1 MILMRQVFLS
11 NGATHQTVWV
21 ENDER
26 LKFGCEITL
35 KDSEDKEA
43 RWKVLK
49 MYDTIIE
56 KNTLYK
62 PWRVGGLN
70 G

>member
-1 MILMRQVFLS
+1 MTDMRQVLIS
-11 NGATHQTVWV
+11 NGKTRQTVWI
-21 ENDER
+21 ENDAR
-26 LKFGCEITL
+26 LKPHCEITL

-49 MYDTIIE
+49 MYDKIIE

-62 PWRVGGLN
+62 PWKVGGLE
-70 G
+70 

>member
-1 MILMRQVFLS
+1 MTLMRQVLIS
-11 NGATHQTVWV
+11 NGSTHQTVWV
-21 ENDER
+21 EDDSR
-26 LKFGCEITL
+26 LSPLCEITL

-43 RWKVLK
+43 RWKVLR
-49 MYDTIIE
+49 MYGNIVE